1 MHHVL
6 IIHEVDDYAA
16 WKVGFDQASALRKS
30 AGEIAF
36 KILKYADHPNKI
48 VHFSEWQSLDRAKSF
63 FESKAVRDIRRNL
76 GVKDPQFIYLDAL
89 EEGTL

>member
-1 MHHVL
+1 MYDVL

-16 WKVGFDQASALRKS
+16 WKIGFDDASGLRKS

-36 KILKYADHPNKI
+36 KLLKYADDPNRI
-48 VHFSEWQSLDRAKSF
+48 VHFSEWQSLDCAKEF
-63 FESKAVRDIRRNL
+63 FESEAVRDIRKNL

-89 EEGTL
+89 EEGIL